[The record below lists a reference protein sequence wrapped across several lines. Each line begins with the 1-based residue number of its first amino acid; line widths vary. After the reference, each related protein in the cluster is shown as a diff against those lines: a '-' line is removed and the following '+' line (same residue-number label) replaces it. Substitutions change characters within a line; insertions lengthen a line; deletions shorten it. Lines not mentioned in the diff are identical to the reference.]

1 LLNLEYLLLKNCSIF
16 RRSRDWC
23 LNGLSSVAF
32 LFVGGEF
39 LANAGKVSLKLA
51 KGVFLQ

>member
-1 LLNLEYLLLKNCSIF
+1 MVCQAWL
-16 RRSRDWC
+16 
-23 LNGLSSVAF
+23 F